1 MADLFNLL
9 RAKVGTGD
17 KLRINNALKHSTY
30 QNKTKLCFNIN
41 KWFNFEPTY
50 IHKIVL
56 NQNIIQILLA
66 LEWNAIEFNL
76 CEDLNNLY
84 NLPCR
89 LKKAIGFLFH
99 AE

>member
-41 KWFNFEPTY
+41 K
-50 IHKIVL
+50 
-56 NQNIIQILLA
+56 
-66 LEWNAIEFNL
+66 
-76 CEDLNNLY
+76 
-84 NLPCR
+84 
-89 LKKAIGFLFH
+89 
-99 AE
+99 